1 VTQTVFPTFRYADA
15 RAAIRWLKD
24 TLGFEELHVYAGEGE
39 LIDHAELVI
48 AGNVIMLGSDRSENE
63 ERYATARAV
72 TYVALREVDAL
83 HERAKA
89 AGGNPSELTEQ
100 DYGSRDF
107 SIEDPEGNT
116 WAFGTYRPELES

>member
-1 VTQTVFPTFRYADA
+1 VPQTVFPTFRYRDA
-15 RAAIRWLKD
+15 KAAILWLEE
-24 TLGFEELHVYAGEGE
+24 TLGFEELHVYEGEGG

-63 ERYATARAV
+63 ERYATARSV
-72 TYVALREVDAL
+72 TYVALEEVDAL

-89 AGGNPSELTEQ
+89 AGGNPSELTDQ

-107 SIEDPEGNT
+107 SIDDPEGNT
-116 WAFGTYRPELES
+116 WSFGTYRPELDS